1 MKLSTEIDSEFYRL
15 SAAGLRDAVTVTRD
29 PERKKK
35 LLALV
40 ESYETMARRAEKQN
54 KGDKLE

>member
-1 MKLSTEIDSEFYRL
+1 MKLPTEIDSEFYRL
-15 SAAGLRDAVTVTRD
+15 SAAGLRDAAMVTRD

-40 ESYETMARRAEKQN
+40 ESYETMAHRAEKQQ
-54 KGDKLE
+54 KSDKLE